1 MSKEAWQ
8 ESQEE
13 DRYEDAKQGLTS
25 DAALLD
31 ADPDFQKQLDDEGH
45 EWAEV
50 MEADLLKMIRG
61 SKDG

>member
-1 MSKEAWQ
+1 MSKEAWV

-31 ADPDFQKQLDDEGH
+31 ADPQFQKQLDDEEH

-50 MEADLLKMIRG
+50 MEADLLKMIKG

>member
-1 MSKEAWQ
+1 MSKEAWV
-8 ESQEE
+8 ESMQE

-31 ADPDFQKQLDDEGH
+31 ADPQFQKQLNDEEH
-45 EWAEV
+45 EWAEI
-50 MEADLLKMIRG
+50 MEADLLKMIKG

>member
-1 MSKEAWQ
+1 MSKEAWV

-31 ADPDFQKQLDDEGH
+31 ADPQFQKQLDDEEH
-45 EWAEV
+45 CWAEA
-50 MEADLLKMIRG
+50 MEADLLKMIKG